1 MGDNRGMTE
10 QLYAT
15 NDQRPLPTYTKQSSC
30 YRFICANERCR
41 WTGDRY
47 FDQPSPDNCPQC
59 HGAIRRTHINER
71 ESYQHNPRE
80 ARQLLRMYKRDGDE

>member
-10 QLYAT
+10 QLHAT
-15 NDQRPLPTYTKQSSC
+15 NDQRPLPTYSKQSSC
-30 YRFICANERCR
+30 YRFICAN
-41 WTGDRY
+41 
-47 FDQPSPDNCPQC
+47 NCPQC